1 MFRTSTPPIRTPP
14 LSASQKEAMSRA
26 MVDLPE
32 PEGPTMAVI
41 PFFAQSKEIPC
52 KTSVS
57 LYRKVT

>member
-1 MFRTSTPPIRTPP
+1 MFRTSTPPIRTQP

-41 PFFAQSKEIPC
+41 PFFAQAKEIPC